1 MKEAGQVP
9 VRFLTQV
16 WKLVSDNRGD
26 VKTGYRPMIKAEPTG
41 VEEIVRHVMPQNRA
55 GIDALTIT
63 NYLKKPS
70 WVLLSYILS
79 GVEGYGTDVAETTVA
94 TLRKTFAL
102 LPDSEQSCRA
112 TMYDPVQEIIKNSPA
127 NLSDSLKQQVWSGLE
142 SFLQQSE
149 SIKEDGKP
157 DDLADAWINLSKLAM
172 NEQRYQTGLC
182 CAQRSYAHATG
193 KHKVDALYQI
203 AYCLHDKPEKECD
216 KVIACYREI
225 LEQFTGGKN
234 ASEHG
239 KTLSYLAWCLHCE
252 HSKAQPEWN
261 EAITLYRQ
269 ALDLFAA
276 PEQVA
281 DRANTLRQIAYC
293 LHNKPQPEWNE
304 AITFYRQALDLLTA
318 PEQSIDRARIL
329 KQIGYCLS
337 NKPQPEWNEAIT
349 FYRQALDLLTAPEQ
363 AVDRARTLYQ
373 IGYCLSNKPQPEWNE
388 AITFYRQALDL
399 LTSPE
404 QSIDR
409 ARTLYQI
416 GYCLSN
422 KPQPEWDEAIAHYRQ
437 ALDLRTAPEQADD
450 RARTLYQIG
459 YCLSNKPQ
467 PEWDEA
473 IAHYRQA
480 LNLRTA
486 PEQADDRASTLFRI
500 GYCLSNKPQPE
511 WDESIA
517 LYREALELLTPT
529 GQTISQASI
538 LHPAYTIGFIIAL
551 DGKGLCDEAD
561 AWARLLEK
569 SRLVEGEVTQDDIPL
584 ITLRQVF
591 LALRSNN
598 IETALSLAKELQGTT
613 EYPRAMLLAS
623 IAYFAVDRK
632 NEASQAITTSCSTE
646 ANVAWARAIA
656 IGYFK
661 HYYPNKLAEY
671 LALLPS

>member
-1 MKEAGQVP
+1 MRQTMKEAGQVP

-373 IGYCLSNKPQPEWNE
+373 IGYCLSNKPQPEW
-388 AITFYRQALDL
+388 
-399 LTSPE
+399 
-404 QSIDR
+404 
-409 ARTLYQI
+409 
-416 GYCLSN
+416 
-422 KPQPEWDEAIAHYRQ
+422 
-437 ALDLRTAPEQADD
+437 
-450 RARTLYQIG
+450 
-459 YCLSNKPQ
+459 
-467 PEWDEA
+467 
-473 IAHYRQA
+473 
-480 LNLRTA
+480 
-486 PEQADDRASTLFRI
+486 
-500 GYCLSNKPQPE
+500 
-511 WDESIA
+511 DESIA